1 MKKISLY
8 LGFILF
14 LVVITGCDKVTNPYP
29 PTSGGNGE
37 LDWNLYPDGDSA
49 HYAQNKWPVFTA
61 NANTFRNVLIEDFTG
76 HTCNSCPAAATLA
89 HTLETNNP
97 NRVFT
102 AAIHTGPTGMGP
114 LQTIQL
120 PDYPTNWT
128 NPEGLEIGKYFG
140 SIPGSAFQGNPR
152 GTINRTNNGGQL
164 TYHPSGWTSKVN
176 SIISSNELKV
186 NVQAHSN
193 YFTSTRGYFLHTE
206 LEILDASLVA
216 NQLGTVVY
224 LIEDSI
230 IGDQKM
236 GDNSHNATYVH
247 REVMRGCIDGKAF
260 GKTLSPANLSTNGK
274 YYLNYCY
281 KLPTTY
287 DPTNMHV
294 LIYVYDKTT
303 MEIYQV
309 IEHEIIE

>member
-1 MKKISLY
+1 
-8 LGFILF
+8 
-14 LVVITGCDKVTNPYP
+14 
-29 PTSGGNGE
+29 
-37 LDWNLYPDGDSA
+37 
-49 HYAQNKWPVFTA
+49 
-61 NANTFRNVLIEDFTG
+61 
-76 HTCNSCPAAATLA
+76 
-89 HTLETNNP
+89 
-97 NRVFT
+97 
-102 AAIHTGPTGMGP
+102 MGP

-176 SIISSNELKV
+176 SIISTNELKV

-193 YFTSTRGYFLHTE
+193 YFASTRGYFLHTE

-260 GKTLSPANLSTNGK
+260 GKTLTPANLSTNGK
-274 YYLNYCY
+274 YYLNYSY

>member
-1 MKKISLY
+1 MKKISVY
-8 LGFILF
+8 LGFILL
-14 LVVITGCDKVTNPYP
+14 LVIISSCDKVTNPYP

-37 LDWNLYPDGDSA
+37 LDWSLYPDGDSA
-49 HYAQNKWPVFTA
+49 HYAQNKWPTFI
-61 NANTFRNVLIEDFTG
+61 ANTNSLRNVLIEDFTG

-97 NRVFT
+97 ARVFT
-102 AAIHTGPTGMGP
+102 ATIHTGPTGMGP
-114 LQTIQL
+114 LQAVQL

-128 NPEGLEIGKYFG
+128 NPQGLEIGKYFG

-164 TYHPSGWTSKVN
+164 TLHPSGWTSKVN
-176 SIISSNELKV
+176 SIIAANDLKV

-193 YFTSTRGYFLHTE
+193 YFASTRGYFLHTE
-206 LEILDASLVA
+206 LALLDASLVA
-216 NQLGTVVY
+216 NQLGMVVY

-236 GDNSHNATYVH
+236 SDNSHNPTYVH
-247 REVMRGCIDGKAF
+247 RDVMRSCIDGKAF
-260 GKTLSPANLSTNGK
+260 GRTISTSNLSTNGN
-274 YYLNYCY
+274 YYLNYSY
-281 KLPTTY
+281 KLPASY
-287 DPTNMHV
+287 DPTNTHV

>member
-8 LGFILF
+8 LGFILI
-14 LVVITGCDKVTNPYP
+14 LVVIASCDKVTNPYP
-29 PTSGGNGE
+29 PTTGGNGE

-49 HYAQNKWPVFTA
+49 HYAQNKWPVFS
-61 NANTFRNVLIEDFTG
+61 ANTTTLRNVLIEDFTG

-176 SIISSNELKV
+176 SIISANELKV

-193 YFTSTRGYFLHTE
+193 YFANTRGYFLHTE

-216 NQLGTVVY
+216 NQLGMVVY

-247 REVMRGCIDGKAF
+247 REVMRGCIDGKTF
-260 GKTLSPANLSTNGK
+260 GKTLTPANLSTNGK
-274 YYLNYCY
+274 YYLNYSY

>member
-1 MKKISLY
+1 
-8 LGFILF
+8 
-14 LVVITGCDKVTNPYP
+14 
-29 PTSGGNGE
+29 
-37 LDWNLYPDGDSA
+37 
-49 HYAQNKWPVFTA
+49 
-61 NANTFRNVLIEDFTG
+61 
-76 HTCNSCPAAATLA
+76 
-89 HTLETNNP
+89 
-97 NRVFT
+97 
-102 AAIHTGPTGMGP
+102 

-152 GTINRTNNGGQL
+152 GTINRSINGDQL

-176 SIISSNELKV
+176 SIIATNNLKV

-193 YFTSTRGYFLHTE
+193 YFASTRGYFLHTE

-260 GKTLSPANLSTNGK
+260 GKTLSPANISTNGK
-274 YYLNYCY
+274 YYLNYSY

>member
-14 LVVITGCDKVTNPYP
+14 LVVLAGCDKVTNPYP
-29 PTSGGNGE
+29 PTNGGNGE

-128 NPEGLEIGKYFG
+128 NLEGLEIGKYFG

-152 GTINRTNNGGQL
+152 GTINRTNNGVQL

-176 SIISSNELKV
+176 SLISTNELKV

-193 YFTSTRGYFLHTE
+193 YFASTRGYFLHTE

-224 LIEDSI
+224 LVEDSI

-260 GKTLSPANLSTNGK
+260 GKTLTPANLSTNGK
-274 YYLNYCY
+274 YYLNYSY

>member
-1 MKKISLY
+1 MKKISLS
-8 LGFILF
+8 LGFILV
-14 LVVITGCDKVTNPYP
+14 LVILSSCDKVTNPYP

-97 NRVFT
+97 GRVLT
-102 AAIHTGPTGMGP
+102 ATIHTGPTGMGP
-114 LQTIQL
+114 LQAIQL

-152 GTINRTNNGGQL
+152 GTINRSINGDQL

-176 SIISSNELKV
+176 SIIAANNLKV

-193 YFTSTRGYFLHTE
+193 YFASTRGYFLHTE
-206 LEILDASLVA
+206 LAILDASLVA
-216 NQLGTVVY
+216 NQLGMVVY

-236 GDNSHNATYVH
+236 GDNTHNPTYVH

-260 GKTLSPANLSTNGK
+260 GKTPSPANLSTNGN
-274 YYLNYCY
+274 YYLNYSY
-281 KLPTTY
+281 KLPETY
-287 DPTNMHV
+287 NPTNMHV
-294 LIYVYDKTT
+294 LIYVFDKTT

>member
-14 LVVITGCDKVTNPYP
+14 LVVIAGCDKVTNPYP

-193 YFTSTRGYFLHTE
+193 YFASTRGYFLHTE

-260 GKTLSPANLSTNGK
+260 GKTLTPANLSTNGK
-274 YYLNYCY
+274 YYLNYSY

-309 IEHEIIE
+309 IDHKIME

>member
-14 LVVITGCDKVTNPYP
+14 LVVLAGCDKVTNPYP
-29 PTSGGNGE
+29 PTNGGNGE

-128 NPEGLEIGKYFG
+128 NLEGLEIGKYFG

-176 SIISSNELKV
+176 SLISTNELKV

-193 YFTSTRGYFLHTE
+193 YFASTRGYFLHTE

-260 GKTLSPANLSTNGK
+260 GKTLTPANLSTNGK
-274 YYLNYCY
+274 YYLNYSY